1 MEPISLFS
9 SHPPSRPQVF
19 LFYNRIFSNYQ
30 MSPHSHHY
38 IEFMCLESGS
48 CRFQLQDGEHQ
59 LKAGQFICLDAGVP
73 HGMVVE
79 EPARILNVE
88 FYFSSPKSDPL
99 AEKIL
104 PLPPPKK
111 AGYYILED
119 NTNISTLM
127 KMIIGEVTGHRPQQQ
142 LAAELLIW
150 QLLLELRRLAQDQE
164 QLHGNRH
171 VRKAMAYLDSHYYAD
186 FSIGQLAEKLN
197 LNRSYLQ
204 RIFKKETGCTPAA
217 YLLNLRLQRASAL
230 LARTDLPIAEISDYV
245 GFSSQQYFTHV
256 FRKHKGMTPRQY
268 RLTKKVTKT

>member
-73 HGMVVE
+73 HGMVVKSR
-79 EPARILNVE
+79 RISTLS
-88 FYFSSPKSDPL
+88 FISALKSDPWKKFY
-99 AEKIL
+99 AS
-104 PLPPPKK
+104 PPK
-111 AGYYILED
+111 GRIFILED

-204 RIFKKETGCTPAA
+204 RIFKEETGCTPAA
-217 YLLNLRLQRASAL
+217 YLLNLRLESFGSPC
-230 LARTDLPIAEISDYV
+230 TKDLPIAEISDYV